1 MKRLFALLLVFTSLH
16 TLAQSPVIRAHLE
29 PSNNIM
35 VGQPVRLVV
44 SVFVPNYFTGSPEFP
59 EFEIDNAI
67 VVLPQDRPQNSNTQ
81 IGNATYF
88 GITQS
93 YVIYPQQA
101 GDFHIPPAKFSVP
114 YAIAPP
120 KSTTAEIALPALSFH
135 AGVPAAARGL
145 PYFLPTTRLTMTER
159 WSRSLKGL
167 RTGDTVERTITITA
181 SKMQAML
188 IPPLTFEQPD
198 GIRIYNGEPTV
209 RDQKTDR
216 GDFIYGQRVQTAKY
230 YIVKPGDYTLP
241 PLELKWWN
249 LLKGQMTASSL
260 NAVHFSAIGNP
271 EFNVEL
277 PPVDQP
283 TSSPAPKKIALW
295 NHYRAMLKTS
305 AIGVIFTVAIVL
317 FAWLSKYLYRKAAVY
332 RESYKA
338 SEGACFHTLIHY
350 AKSHDSKLTYTQL
363 IRWTNHIF
371 PGTPLGEIVRDQVHG
386 DLRYQVETLATIV
399 YSAEAAGIGEWNSN
413 ELVLQLKEFRRQIH
427 KRRSLTTKQQGLSTL
442 NPSQGERAV

>member
-1 MKRLFALLLVFTSLH
+1 MRRLFALLLVFTSLNA
-16 TLAQSPVIRAHLE
+16 LAQSPVIRAHLE
-29 PSNNIM
+29 PSNNVM

-44 SVFVPNYFTGSPEFP
+44 SIFVPNYFTGSPEFP

-88 GITQS
+88 GITQT

-135 AGVPAAARGL
+135 AGVPAAARDL
-145 PYFLPTTRLTMTER
+145 SYFLPTTRLTMTER
-159 WSRSLKGL
+159 WSRSLKDL
-167 RTGDTVERTITITA
+167 RTGDTVERTVIITA

-216 GDFIYGQRVQTAKY
+216 GDFVYGQRVQTAKY
-230 YIVKPGDYTLP
+230 FIVKSGDYTLP

-249 LLKGQMTASSL
+249 LLKHQMATSSL
-260 NAVHFSAIGNP
+260 NAVHFSAIDNP
-271 EFNVEL
+271 EFTVEV
-277 PPVDQP
+277 PPVEP
-283 TSSPAPKKIALW
+283 TSSPAPKKTTHG
-295 NHYRAMLKTS
+295 NHYRSIVKTN
-305 AIGVIFTVAIVL
+305 AIGVIFAVAIVL
-317 FAWLSKYLYRKAAVY
+317 FAWLSKHVYRKTAVY
-332 RESYKA
+332 LESYKA
-338 SEGACFHTLIHY
+338 SESACFRKLIHY
-350 AKSHDSKLTYTQL
+350 AKAHDVKLTYKQL
-363 IRWTNHIF
+363 MRWANHIF
-371 PGTPLGEIVRDQVHG
+371 PGMPLGEIVRDRARS

-399 YSAEAAGIGEWNSN
+399 YSVETAGTGEWNSD

-427 KRRSLTTKQQGLSTL
+427 KRRSLKTRHQGLSTL
-442 NPSQGERAV
+442 NPSEEE